1 MKKLSI
7 IIPVY
12 NNEKSLEKCI
22 NSILEQ
28 EYTNFEI
35 IVVNNGSKDNSL
47 ELIKKIAK
55 KDKRIIPIDSKVRGV
70 SNARNIG
77 IKKAT
82 GDYITF
88 VDADDYIEKKI
99 YIEMISS
106 LERYNA
112 EISFCAYYKINRNA
126 KNKILFPWQK
136 ETKIFEN
143 EDIINKFLPL
153 FIGNS
158 YKHEPILLGSVW
170 RTLIKANIAKKIY
183 FDVEIKIAEDL
194 LYILDLLSQ
203 TTKIVTINRPLYNY
217 VKNDNSTLMNFKENY
232 ENENV
237 IFHEKLIHR
246 LNEINFFDNYNN
258 NLRYASNRVGM
269 YMYMMSNEAK
279 NKKISNKELM
289 NFINKK
295 IIDFNRDK
303 YICKQVFNIL
313 SGKKK
318 FFYILM
324 KIKQKNIIWLIFEL
338 NKLKR

>member
-22 NSILEQ
+22 ASILEQ
-28 EYTNFEI
+28 EYSNIEI
-35 IVVNNGSKDNSL
+35 IVINNGSIDNSL
-47 ELIKKIAK
+47 EVIKRIAK
-55 KDKRIIPIDSKVRGV
+55 KDKRIILIDSRVKGV

-77 IKKAT
+77 IKRAT

-88 VDADDYIEKKI
+88 VDADDFIEKEI
-99 YIEMISS
+99 YKEMIDS
-106 LERYNA
+106 LEKYNA
-112 EISFCAYYKINRNA
+112 EITFCAYYKINGDIKKR
-126 KNKILFPWQK
+126 ILFPWQ
-136 ETKIFEN
+136 EQIKIFEN
-143 EDIINKFLPL
+143 EDIIKFFLPL

-170 RTLIKANIAKKIY
+170 RTLIKANIVKKIY

-194 LYILDLLSQ
+194 LYILDLLTQ
-203 TTKIVTINRPLYNY
+203 TTKIVTINKPLYNY

-232 ENENV
+232 EKENI
-237 IFHEKLIHR
+237 IFHEKLINR

-269 YMYMMSNEAK
+269 YMYMISNEAK
-279 NKKISNKELM
+279 NKKISRKEKR

-295 IIDFNRDK
+295 IIDFNQDE
-303 YICKQVFNIL
+303 YICKSVFNIL
-313 SGKKK
+313 DGNKKII
-318 FFYILM
+318 YILM
-324 KIKQKNIIWLIFEL
+324 KLKQKNIIWVIFEL
-338 NKLKR
+338 NKIKR